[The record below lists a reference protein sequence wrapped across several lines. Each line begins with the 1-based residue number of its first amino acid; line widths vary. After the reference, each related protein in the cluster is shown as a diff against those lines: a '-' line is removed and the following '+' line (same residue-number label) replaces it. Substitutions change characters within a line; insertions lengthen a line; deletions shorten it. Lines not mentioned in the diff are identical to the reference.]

1 MRSLTLKEEY
11 NTSVLK
17 QSAPKKDDGSAQ
29 FRTLRDG
36 MCEVSR
42 WATIAMLLMSRRLHR
57 MARLGRAK
65 DYVQHFEDVGLEHRF

>member
-42 WATIAMLLMSRRLHR
+42 
-57 MARLGRAK
+57 
-65 DYVQHFEDVGLEHRF
+65 